1 MAGFFKFSNFF
12 FYFGLVWAIFFGLR
26 AVSIFVPKDTY
37 KDKKWDWWLYQI
49 WFNALGVFIGW
60 IALYYIWKVGICD
73 FKIEHF
79 AALIIAYLGISG
91 NLPYAAL
98 FGKKIP

>member
-1 MAGFFKFSNFF
+1 MHSFYREFLSVSNHFL
-12 FYFGLVWAIFFGLR
+12 YAKIWPLKEERGCKPSSN
-26 AVSIFVPKDTY
+26 AVLLPD
-37 KDKKWDWWLYQI
+37 
-49 WFNALGVFIGW
+49 
-60 IALYYIWKVGICD
+60 IWKVGICD